1 MDFFDVI
8 TACDPPLEKSGQTA
22 APAPIARARAFAP
35 RVNTLALDLGTHC
48 GFALST
54 RDGLLE
60 YGTEKFQPKRDPGE
74 RWTNFRAW
82 LSKLIAERHIAVAYY
97 EDVRRHTATDAAHVY
112 GGFLAMLQM
121 VCAQHRVRLEKVG
134 VKQAKKAWTGNGNSG
149 KDAMIAEAK
158 RRGFNPTDDNEA
170 DALAILAYGV
180 QQEA

>member
-1 MDFFDVI
+1 MTDFFETLV
-8 TACDPPLEKSGQTA
+8 ACDPEPEAHSSRG
-22 APAPIARARAFAP
+22 RARISP

-74 RWTNFRAW
+74 RWSNFRAW

-149 KDAMIAEAK
+149 KEAMITTAQAK
-158 RRGFNPTDDNEA
+158 GFRVANDEDDTA

-180 QQEA
+180 AQEA